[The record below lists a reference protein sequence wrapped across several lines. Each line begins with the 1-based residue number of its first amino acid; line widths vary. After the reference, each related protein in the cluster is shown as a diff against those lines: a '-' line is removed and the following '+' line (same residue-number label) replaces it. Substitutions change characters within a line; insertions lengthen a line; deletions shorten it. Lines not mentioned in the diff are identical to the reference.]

1 MRALLVAI
9 VAVGI
14 GGHAVAKSPAP
25 ANPFARVRPMQPLVE
40 KLVATG
46 MGRSAAFRQLVR
58 QIEASDVIVYIEAR
72 RDLRA
77 GLGASMRFIATSASD
92 RFVKIHLD
100 ANHNPHVLVA
110 LLGHELQHVVEV
122 AQNRSIRSADDLRV
136 FYKKLGLRTGP
147 DSYDSE
153 AARQMGYLVREQLLG
168 RPSSDLRMAAA
179 DREREPALETT
190 SIVGSDTDG
199 RN

>member
-1 MRALLVAI
+1 MRALLAAL
-9 VAVGI
+9 VAVGL
-14 GGHAVAKSPAP
+14 GGHVVASSPAP
-25 ANPFARVRPMQPLVE
+25 ANPNARVRPMQPLVE
-40 KLVATG
+40 KLIATG

-58 QIEASDVIVYIEAR
+58 QIEGSDVIVYIEAR
-72 RDLRA
+72 RDLRS

-100 ANHNPHVLVA
+100 ASHNRHVLVA

-122 AQNRSIRSADDLRV
+122 AQNRSIRSAEDLRA

-153 AARQMGYLVREQLLG
+153 AARQMGYRVREELLG
-168 RPSSDLRMAAA
+168 RPPSDVRMASAGP
-179 DREREPALETT
+179 DRDPALETA
-190 SIVGSDTDG
+190 SIVGSDTEG